1 MEFMVLVC
9 LFIYRSDEVEEIDG
23 AVLSSN
29 TILRGVTGR
38 DLLEELQVTC
48 SSVCFL
54 YFSKLTLQAPT
65 SQNGQIHSNN
75 SIVLVCLTI
84 LWGWLLKV

>member
-1 MEFMVLVC
+1 MLKVMEFMVLVY
-9 LFIYRSDEVEEIDG
+9 LFICRSDEVEEIDG

-48 SSVCFL
+48 S
-54 YFSKLTLQAPT
+54 
-65 SQNGQIHSNN
+65 
-75 SIVLVCLTI
+75 
-84 LWGWLLKV
+84 LKVPSVTKR

>member
-1 MEFMVLVC
+1 MVLVY
-9 LFIYRSDEVEEIDG
+9 LFICRSDEVEEIDG

-48 SSVCFL
+48 S
-54 YFSKLTLQAPT
+54 
-65 SQNGQIHSNN
+65 
-75 SIVLVCLTI
+75 
-84 LWGWLLKV
+84 LKVASVTKR

>member
-1 MEFMVLVC
+1 MVLVC
-9 LFIYRSDEVEEIDG
+9 LFFYRSDEVEEIDG

-48 SSVCFL
+48 SSVCFIFL
-54 YFSKLTLQAPT
+54 EVRILWRVGGINFSKFTLTFY
-65 SQNGQIHSNN
+65 GC
-75 SIVLVCLTI
+75 VR
-84 LWGWLLKV
+84 